1 MLTDEVIEYLALQP
15 GERYL
20 DCTVGSGGHSAA
32 ILKRIIPNGKLIGL
46 DQDEEMLSLAR
57 ERLKNYKKNLELIR
71 GNFSE
76 LKKIISENDG
86 FAGILYDLGL
96 SLFQILKKERGFSFM
111 VDGPLD
117 MRMNQRQNLTAE
129 QVVNE
134 SSEEKLIQILKEYGE
149 EYYAPR
155 IVSAIIR
162 GRKSSPISTTFQ
174 LKRIVT
180 SAVPKRKKRIHPATK
195 TFQALRIAV
204 NRELESLEGSLPQAI
219 NLLEKKGRIL
229 VISFHSLEDRIVK
242 QSFRKFAE
250 SKLLKI
256 ITRSPLIPT
265 RMERCVNPH
274 ARSAKLRV
282 AEKL

>member
-1 MLTDEVIEYLALQP
+1 M
-15 GERYL
+15 

-76 LKKIISENDG
+76 LKKIISEKDG

-96 SLFQILKKERGFSFM
+96 SLFQIRKKERGFSFM

-204 NRELESLEGSLPQAI
+204 NRELEALEGSLPQAI

-265 RMERCVNPH
+265 RMEHCINPH